1 MKANQPFFTKDS
13 LILGVVIGT
22 VVPIVLYALILM
34 LKDALV
40 SAGIVPELF
49 GEFRSSQRTIGI
61 IALCGNLIVIHY
73 FNNRRFGNA
82 MRGLIFPTFAYVCWW
97 VWEYGPELL
106 DKF

>member
-61 IALCGNLIVIHY
+61 IA
-73 FNNRRFGNA
+73 
-82 MRGLIFPTFAYVCWW
+82 
-97 VWEYGPELL
+97 
-106 DKF
+106 